1 MKKFLIT
8 PTLLNSWKYCVE
20 SDYSSLDDF
29 LKTLRREEI
38 EQKEVFIKG
47 YDFEDYMKK
56 HYPETLNG
64 SYEVKVSRTVIIDG
78 IEYVLY
84 GRLDCLK
91 AGVITDYKWT
101 GSYENGKFY
110 NSYQTMIYLDLVPEA
125 YQMNYVISNNFN
137 KDKVVGNWEEDKD
150 KFNLFVEE
158 YKREDLKLDV
168 KQEIRL
174 FMEWLKELNLLKIYQ
189 EKWASKY

>member
-1 MKKFLIT
+1 MKKYLLT
-8 PTLLNSWKYCVE
+8 PSLLNSWKYCVE

-29 LKTLRREEI
+29 MKVLRREEI

-64 SYEVKVSRTVIIDG
+64 SYEVKVSRIVIIDG
-78 IEYVLY
+78 VEYVLY
-84 GRLDCLK
+84 GRIDCLK
-91 AGVITDYKWT
+91 AGIITDYKWT
-101 GSYENGKFY
+101 GRYENGEFY

-125 YQMNYVISNNFN
+125 YQMNYAISNNFN
-137 KDKVVGNWEEDKD
+137 KDKVVGIWEEDKD

-174 FMEWLKELNLLKIYQ
+174 FMEWLKELNLLEIYQ
-189 EKWASKY
+189 ENWASKY

>member
-1 MKKFLIT
+1 MKKYLLT
-8 PTLLNSWKYCVE
+8 PSLLNSWKYCVE

-29 LKTLRREEI
+29 LKTLRREKT

-64 SYEVKVSRTVIIDG
+64 SYEVKVSRIVIIDG
-78 IEYVLY
+78 VEYVLY
-84 GRLDCLK
+84 GRIDCLK
-91 AGVITDYKWT
+91 AGIITDYKWT

-110 NSYQTMIYLDLVPEA
+110 DSYQTMIYLDLVPEA

-168 KQEIRL
+168 KQEIKL
-174 FMEWLKELNLLKIYQ
+174 FMEWLKELNLLKIYK
-189 EKWASKY
+189 ENWESKY